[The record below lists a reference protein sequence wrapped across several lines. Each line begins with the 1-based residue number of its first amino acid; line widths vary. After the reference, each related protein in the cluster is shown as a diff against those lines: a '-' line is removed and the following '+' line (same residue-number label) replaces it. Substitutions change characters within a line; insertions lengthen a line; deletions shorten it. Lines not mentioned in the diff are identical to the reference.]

1 MSVLKTIETIDFC
14 CMRSAYSDAYVLIR
28 KCRDDLLLFLFI
40 WHVMKN
46 NSSLSV
52 EDIDG
57 DVLKPETWT
66 KLLEKYF
73 SLEETKK
80 NKEVEIAVGKW
91 ATNDLNKR
99 QDKKA
104 PDYMR
109 YFGAAAYKKY
119 LTEKNNDV
127 RILFEKYLSV
137 RWNSETVRLNNYV
150 HANGLRYVYDNYSYG
165 FDKRKKDLEVI
176 ESLQNVID
184 IFFATLAIIDGSVL
198 RSSDYIDALEMGID
212 PIEGSQYWVPLVIDE
227 YINERFSTELLTYIR
242 EKDVYGMEY

>member
-1 MSVLKTIETIDFC
+1 M
-14 CMRSAYSDAYVLIR
+14 
-28 KCRDDLLLFLFI
+28 
-40 WHVMKN
+40 
-46 NSSLSV
+46 LS
-52 EDIDG
+52 
-57 DVLKPETWT
+57 
-66 KLLEKYF
+66 EK
-73 SLEETKK
+73 
-80 NKEVEIAVGKW
+80 AVK
-91 ATNDLNKR
+91 
-99 QDKKA
+99 
-104 PDYMR
+104 
-109 YFGAAAYKKY
+109 
-119 LTEKNNDV
+119 
-127 RILFEKYLSV
+127 
-137 RWNSETVRLNNYV
+137 V